1 MSQQQI
7 AAPRG
12 LLRGAREIARR
23 EMSHMLKKPKLLLIM
38 FAFPVF
44 TITLFNLLYSQHVI
58 LHIRTAVWDASQTS
72 LSRQVVEAFADSDR
86 FDLVATADSER
97 EVRRL
102 LDTRQV
108 EAALVIPADFAR
120 NLQRGQSSKVLV
132 IVNGSNMLFSNAV
145 LSSATEIV
153 STISA
158 GSGMVKLESMGLPPD
173 SALKTVQPVELA
185 LRIWY
190 NPTFNYANFLVL
202 GLLATTIQQV
212 TLLYMATS
220 LVREKA
226 AGTLAALRQQGYSA
240 LAVLL
245 GKYGV
250 YFTVNFFTLNLL
262 LASCVYWFKIPF
274 NGNLPQLLLL
284 EVVFLGG
291 ILALGTFLS
300 LVSRNELEATR
311 ISMMIAMPSF
321 LFSGYTW
328 PVQAMPPLCKVI
340 SALLPLT
347 YFAGNLRDIALMDIS
362 FSTMQHDLLVLAGL
376 VAVFLP
382 LSALLFRR
390 QYGRLS
396 AENK

>member
-1 MSQQQI
+1 MFLQPLPT
-7 AAPRG
+7 PRG
-12 LLRGAREIARR
+12 LLRSSFDIARR
-23 EMSHMLKKPKLLLIM
+23 ELAYMLRTPKLLLIM
-38 FAFPVF
+38 FAFPVLA
-44 TITLFNLLYSQHVI
+44 IILFNLLYSQHII

-86 FDLVATADSER
+86 FDLVTTAASER
-97 EVRRL
+97 EIRQL

-120 NLQRGQSSKVLV
+120 QLQRGQSSKVLV

-145 LSSATEIV
+145 LSAATEIV
-153 STISA
+153 STIAA
-158 GSGMVKLESMGLPPD
+158 GSTLVKLESMGLPPD
-173 SALKTVQPVELA
+173 SALKAVQPVELA

-202 GLLATTIQQV
+202 GLLATAIQQV

-226 AGTLAALRQQGYSA
+226 AGTLAALREEGISA

-250 YFTVNFFTLNLL
+250 YFAVNFFTLNLL
-262 LASCVYWFKIPF
+262 LTSCVYWFKIPF
-274 NGNLPQLLLL
+274 NGSLTQLLLL
-284 EVVFLGG
+284 EVIFLGG

-300 LVSRNELEATR
+300 LVSRNELEATQL
-311 ISMMIAMPSF
+311 SMVIALPSF

-328 PVQAMPPLCKVI
+328 PVQAMPPLCQAI

-362 FSTMQHDLLVLAGL
+362 FATMQHDLVVLTGL

-382 LSALLFRR
+382 LSVLLFHR
-390 QYGRLS
+390 QYSRLPV
-396 AENK
+396 ENQ

>member
-1 MSQQQI
+1 MSQQQL
-7 AAPRG
+7 AAPPG
-12 LLRGAREIARR
+12 LLRGTLEIARR
-23 EMSHMLKKPKLLLIM
+23 EMAYMLKTPKLLLIM
-38 FAFPVF
+38 FAFPVLA
-44 TITLFNLLYSQHVI
+44 ITLFNLLYSQHVI
-58 LHIRTAVWDASQTS
+58 LHIRTAVWDANQTA

-86 FDLVATADSER
+86 FDLVANVNSER
-97 EVRRL
+97 EIRQL

-108 EAALVIPADFAR
+108 EAALVIPADFSR
-120 NLQRGQSSKVLV
+120 DLQRGQSSKVLV

-158 GSGMVKLESMGLPPD
+158 GSTIVKLESMGLPPD

-226 AGTLAALRQQGYSA
+226 AGTLAALREQGYSA

-250 YFTVNFFTLNLL
+250 YFTANFLTLNLL
-262 LASCVYWFKIPF
+262 LASCVYWFNIPF
-274 NGNLPQLLLL
+274 NGSLPQLMLL

-300 LVSRNELEATR
+300 LVSRNELEATQL
-311 ISMMIAMPSF
+311 SMVIALPSF

-328 PVQAMPPLCKVI
+328 PVQAMPPLCRAI

-382 LSALLFRR
+382 LSALLFQR